1 LCFRVEPVLDLLP
14 NPFPVV
20 PGGEV
25 ITNPGVGVFCDNAM
39 DPVFDVWPRPG
50 PAEKVGFLE
59 DAMKSL
65 HSFGIVGAHDAG
77 VLPID
82 VEIFNG

>member
-1 LCFRVEPVLDLLP
+1 VI
-14 NPFPVV
+14 

-25 ITNPGVGVFCDNAM
+25 ITDPGVGVFCDNAM

-50 PAEKVGFLE
+50 RDEKVGFLE

-65 HSFGIVGAHDAG
+65 HSVGIVGAHDAG
-77 VLPID
+77 VLPTD
-82 VEIFNG
+82 VEILNG